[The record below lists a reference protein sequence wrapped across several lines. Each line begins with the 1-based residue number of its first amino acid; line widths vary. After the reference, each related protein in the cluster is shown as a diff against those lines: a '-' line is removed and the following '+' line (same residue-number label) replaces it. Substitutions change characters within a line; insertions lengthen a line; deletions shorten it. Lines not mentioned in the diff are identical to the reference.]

1 MKYIKRDSAEVMF
14 VEGKVFNIMKYSIHD
29 GPGIRTTVFLKGCPL
44 SCWWCH
50 NPESQKTKEQL
61 MLFPNRCIG
70 CKACLE
76 VCKYGAIKEI
86 NGVIYTDKKRCT
98 DCGDCTEVCYAEARE
113 MAGKAMTVDDV
124 VAQIL
129 GDKDF
134 YQQSKGGVT
143 FSGGEPL
150 MQPDFLIMLL
160 SEMKKRGIHTTVDT
174 SGFASRQTIEKV
186 SPLVDLF
193 LYDLKHMDPIKHEMY
208 TGVSN
213 KLILENLKYLID
225 EGKEVIIRI
234 PIIPGINDSKEDLN
248 AFRNFIKTLHII
260 KEVALLPY
268 HKIGQEKYN
277 RLGKS
282 YKMPDTQEPT
292 QEEMKQAVQIIKSCG
307 ANVKIGG

>member
-1 MKYIKRDSAEVMF
+1 MIL
-14 VEGKVFNIMKYSIHD
+14 EGKVFNIMKYSIHD

-50 NPESQKTKEQL
+50 NPESQETKEQL

-70 CKACLE
+70 CK
-76 VCKYGAIKEI
+76 VCIEICEYDAIKET
-86 NGVIYTDKKRCT
+86 NGIICTDKKKCIN
-98 DCGDCTEVCYAEARE
+98 CGDCTVECYAEARE
-113 MAGKAMTVDDV
+113 MAGRTMTASDV
-124 VAQIL
+124 LAQVL

-150 MQPDFLIMLL
+150 MQSSFLIMLL
-160 SEMKKRGIHTTVDT
+160 GELKKLGIHTTVDT
-174 SGFASRQTIEKV
+174 SGFTSRQTIEEV

-193 LYDLKHMDPIKHEMY
+193 LYDLKHMDPVKHEKY
-208 TGVSN
+208 TGVPN
-213 KLILENLKYLID
+213 QIILENLRYIISI
-225 EGKEVIIRI
+225 GKEVIIRI
-234 PIIPGINDSKEDLN
+234 PIIPGINDSKEDLE
-248 AFRNFIKTLHII
+248 AFRDFIKTLHNV

-282 YKMPDTQEPT
+282 YKMLDVQEPT
-292 QEEMKQAVQIIKSCG
+292 QEAMELAVQIIKNCG